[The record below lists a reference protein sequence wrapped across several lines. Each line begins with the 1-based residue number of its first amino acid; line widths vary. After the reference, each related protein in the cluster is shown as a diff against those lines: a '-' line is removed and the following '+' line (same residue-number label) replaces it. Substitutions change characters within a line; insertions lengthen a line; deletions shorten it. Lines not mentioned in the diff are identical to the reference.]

1 MVMAADINKR
11 YETTSTSNCHTKMK
25 TKSLYFS
32 DETEQDIRLNSRIQN
47 RLDNI
52 KIRLNTVEIR
62 LNNVKIRLK
71 T

>member
-1 MVMAADINKR
+1 
-11 YETTSTSNCHTKMK
+11 MK
-25 TKSLYFS
+25 TKSLYFR